1 MNPVRGPTDVD
12 LALGWIIATI
22 LSPIALLIVLW
33 LTE

>member
-1 MNPVRGPTDVD
+1 MKGPTDVD
-12 LALGWIIATI
+12 IMLGWVIATI